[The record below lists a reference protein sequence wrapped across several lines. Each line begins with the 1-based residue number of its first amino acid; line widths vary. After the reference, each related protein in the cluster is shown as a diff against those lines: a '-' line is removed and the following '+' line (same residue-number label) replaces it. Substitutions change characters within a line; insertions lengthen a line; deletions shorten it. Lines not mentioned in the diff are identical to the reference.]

1 MDNVRK
7 SRSLRI
13 FAEDSNPEVQLS
25 TSRSARHHA
34 EHPAHDEHRDDV
46 QPIEY
51 AEDVGGPG
59 RFFNVEVSGA
69 LNAVGSFRSQS
80 QRVYVS
86 ELPDSLQEKIVRD
99 SVDEDHS
106 RQGGSLDENV
116 EKTRKKNVKAHKKK
130 KASMARQSV
139 PYLDLFKY
147 ADALDYLLMFLGTSF
162 AILDGF
168 MWPTIAY
175 VQSHVLNKFASL
187 ALTDPEL
194 AYKKVCEV
202 LPFKTTFRRV
212 LVECVARNKMNFKNL
227 SRHRTPESYFVSLMY
242 AVVHGL
248 LYGI

>member
-13 FAEDSNPEVQLS
+13 FAEDSKPEVQLG
-25 TSRSARHHA
+25 TSRSARHHG
-34 EHPAHDEHRDDV
+34 EHPAQDEHRDDV
-46 QPIEY
+46 QPTEN
-51 AEDVGGPG
+51 AQDVGGPG
-59 RFFNVEVSGA
+59 RFFDVEVSGA

-86 ELPDSLQEKIVRD
+86 ELPDSLQEKIARD

-106 RQGGSLDENV
+106 RQGGNLDENV
-116 EKTRKKNVKAHKKK
+116 EKAHKKNVKAHKK

-147 ADALDYLLMFLGTSF
+147 ADGLDYLLMFLGTSF

-168 MWPTIAY
+168 MWPTIAF

-194 AYKKVCEV
+194 AYTKVCQV
-202 LPFKTTFRRV
+202 LPLKATFRSV
-212 LVECVARNKMNFKNL
+212 LVECVARNKMDSK
-227 SRHRTPESYFVSLMY
+227 
-242 AVVHGL
+242 
-248 LYGI
+248 I